1 MTVQPTQPDTT
12 PPISARSLIH
22 GQGHPSQVSRMRQRW
37 RLETAGRAFLVRRAV
52 PADLPAVMSA
62 MVRSSALTRWQW
74 RRTRGGGVPS
84 MSEVA
89 QWLRQPASLVVVAPG
104 PPSPPAARARGPR
117 IVGIAGLDNV
127 GCAGG
132 PADHAAQAE
141 VLVADPWQGL
151 GVGRALVAHLGAA
164 AWLLGRRE
172 LMASPLAD
180 AETAERLLGDL
191 GLLHHSLHP
200 HGSHARVRLG
210 SDVVAGLGPLRVAR
224 LG

>member
-1 MTVQPTQPDTT
+1 MTVQPDTS
-12 PPISARSLIH
+12 PAMSARSLIH

-37 RLETAGRAFLVRRAV
+37 RLETSGQVFLVRRAV
-52 PADLPAVMSA
+52 PADLPAVMGA
-62 MVRSSALTRWQW
+62 MVRSSALSRWQW

-84 MSEVA
+84 MSETA
-89 QWLRQPASLVVVAPG
+89 QWLRQPASLVVVAPS
-104 PPSPPAARARGPR
+104 PSGARARGPR
-117 IVGIAGLDNV
+117 IIGIAGLANV
-127 GCAGG
+127 DCAGA
-132 PADHAAQAE
+132 PAEHAAQAE

-172 LMASPLAD
+172 LMASPVAD
-180 AETAERLLGDL
+180 HETAERLLAGL
-191 GLLHHSLHP
+191 GLLQHALHP

-210 SDVVAGLGPLRVAR
+210 NEAVAGLGPLRIAR